1 MPALLTSI
9 SKRPNSATH
18 ELRQMLDTFKAGDIE
33 RVINHRQPFFVQ
45 LAGGGLAFRRI
56 AAGENNLDSQA
67 GELPARLKS

>member
-1 MPALLTSI
+1 
-9 SKRPNSATH
+9 
-18 ELRQMLDTFKAGDIE
+18 MLDTFKAGDIE